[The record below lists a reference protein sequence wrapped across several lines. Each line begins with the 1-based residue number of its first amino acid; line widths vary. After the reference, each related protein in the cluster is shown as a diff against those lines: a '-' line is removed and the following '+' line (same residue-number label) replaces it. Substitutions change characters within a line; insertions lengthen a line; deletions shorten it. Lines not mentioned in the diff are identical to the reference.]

1 MQLFY
6 LLNQVIHRFS
16 QTSFTTPAY
25 IVAKILKFTVMKL
38 ISIFSI
44 VLLLGLTPP
53 AQSQT
58 EDNWE
63 YKDLQVGEFTAVR
76 LDGSFKVYLVQG
88 EQSSIR
94 VKASNNVVFDN
105 IKVRNYNGELEI
117 KLNQSIFEYSRV
129 SLYITFKTLNQ
140 LDIEGGVNLKTN
152 GYIDL
157 NDFAV
162 SIEGG
167 ANVEL
172 KLKAKTVE
180 FRGAGGFILE
190 MSGVA
195 DLLDLAIDGAG
206 HVSANELKTD
216 NVKFKVRGFGTGNV
230 YATKLLNV
238 KLEGVGMVRYKGEPK
253 VTQYIDGLGSVK
265 PQDK

>member
-1 MQLFY
+1 
-6 LLNQVIHRFS
+6 
-16 QTSFTTPAY
+16 
-25 IVAKILKFTVMKL
+25 MKL

-44 VLLLGLTPP
+44 LLLLGLTPP

-58 EDNWE
+58 EDNWDH
-63 YKDLQVGEFTAVR
+63 KDFEVGEFTAVR

-88 EQSSIR
+88 DQSGIR

-140 LDIEGGVNLKTN
+140 LYIEGGVNLKTN
-152 GYIDL
+152 GYLDL
-157 NDFAV
+157 SDFAV
-162 SIEGG
+162 TIEGG

-172 KLKAKTVE
+172 KLKAKTVK
-180 FRGAGGFILE
+180 FRGEGGFLFE

-195 DLLDLAIDGAG
+195 NRLEVSIDGAG
-206 HVSANELKTD
+206 HVSAGELKTD
-216 NVKFKVRGFGTGNV
+216 DVKFTVRGFGTGNV
-230 YATKLLNV
+230 FATKSLEV
-238 KLEGVGMVRYKGEPK
+238 KLEGVGMVRYKGDPK